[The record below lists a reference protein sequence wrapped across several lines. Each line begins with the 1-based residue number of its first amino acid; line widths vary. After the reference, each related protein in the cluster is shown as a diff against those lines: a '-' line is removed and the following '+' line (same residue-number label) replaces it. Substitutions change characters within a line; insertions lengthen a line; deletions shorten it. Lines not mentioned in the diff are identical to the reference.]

1 MSKKDK
7 VQAKIT
13 WLQVFFML
21 IATAYFSMVGWLVTA
36 EKIRPISGIVAAI
49 AIIIFTVLLVYFNNK
64 ILEHI
69 DELEEL

>member
-13 WLQVFFML
+13 WLQVFFSL
-21 IATAYFSMVGWLVTA
+21 VATAYFSIIGWLVTA
-36 EKIRPISGIVAAI
+36 EKIRPVSGIVASVAI
-49 AIIIFTVLLVYFNNK
+49 VVFTILLVYFNNK
-64 ILEHI
+64 ILEYI